1 MEYEDLEDYDEFE
14 VVNSDEDPIQQ
25 DTSQNDDTI
34 NQDDVDTSHS
44 DSNDEDFITQLLK
57 SKGIEDKSKIKF
69 EDENGDISEVNWD
82 SLSNE
87 EKLNML
93 NTEPDSSQ
101 THGLDNSEIELI
113 NSIRESGLTPAEYLE
128 NLQKQSINY
137 YINNSQ
143 THQYSVD
150 QYNDDELFI
159 YDFLSR
165 MGNVTNEE
173 AQEALQAAKSNEA
186 LFTKQMQSIRNEY
199 KTLED
204 ESIKQAQLEQQEI
217 QQQQYNQFTGQI
229 VNEINDFTDF
239 SGYDLNLSDDDKDDL
254 YEFITGVDKAGNNYF
269 AKALSDPK
277 ILVQTAWFALNG
289 KQVIEDITDYF
300 QNEIKSVRKESYKKG
315 IEDAG
320 KGKSS
325 VVFKNVDKDSDDY
338 TDLDE
343 F

>member
-25 DTSQNDDTI
+25 DTDQNDNTI

-101 THGLDNSEIELI
+101 THELDDSEIELI
-113 NSIRESGLTPAEYLE
+113 NSIRESGLTPSEYLE

-143 THQYSVD
+143 TRQYSVD

-204 ESIKQAQLEQQEI
+204 ESIKQAQLEQQEM

-254 YEFITGVDKAGNNYF
+254 YEFITGVDKAGNNHF

-325 VVFKNVDKDSDDY
+325 VVFKNINKEPDDY